1 MIFFFY
7 GDNSYAIAQAVAQIR
22 DQYAR
27 KTGGLLDV
35 QSFDMTTTPLS
46 ELLDALATRPMFAGS
61 RLLVVRSLGSNK
73 TANTQIADI
82 VQVIPDSTVAVLI
95 DSEIDRR
102 SSYFRTLT
110 SGVAGKN
117 AREFLPLEPVKLRA
131 WIKQTV
137 ESLGGEIEPLAV
149 QKLYE
154 TVAHEYRPRDRA
166 LMKRAGADQW
176 QLAEEIK
183 KLIGFD
189 PKITLET
196 IADLVVPNIE
206 QTIFEL
212 VDAVA
217 RGHSNDALQ
226 MYANLIEHG
235 ASDQQIL
242 AMLNW
247 QYRNIVLARE
257 NVGVDSKW
265 TQEFGLSPFVASK
278 AATLGNTLSFEQLR
292 AAYLLMLEADL
303 SIKMG
308 DKPSNLALE
317 QLIYQMCQVSA

>member
-1 MIFFFY
+1 MVFFFY
-7 GDNSYAIAQAVAQIR
+7 GDNSYAIAQAIAQIR
-22 DQYAR
+22 AQYEQ

-35 QSFDMTTTPLS
+35 QTFDMADTPLTD
-46 ELLDALATRPMFAGS
+46 LLDALATRPMFAGS
-61 RLLVVRSLGSNK
+61 RLLVVRGLGSNK
-73 TANTQIADI
+73 TANAQIADI
-82 VQVIPDSTVAVLI
+82 VEVVPKSSVVVLV
-95 DSEIDRR
+95 DSEVDRR
-102 SSYFRTLT
+102 SSYFRTLA
-110 SGVAGKN
+110 AGKN
-117 AREFLPLEPVKLRA
+117 AREFMPLEPAKLRA

-137 ESLGGEIEPLAV
+137 ESLGGIIESLAV

-166 LMKRAGADQW
+166 MMKRAGADQW

-183 KLIGFD
+183 KLIGYN
-189 PKITLET
+189 PAITLET

-217 RGHSNDALQ
+217 RGHSAEALRIYQ
-226 MYANLIEHG
+226 NLITHG

-257 NVGVDSKW
+257 NIGADSKW
-265 TQEFGLSPFVASK
+265 TYEFGISPFVASK
-278 AATLGNTLSFEQLR
+278 AATLGNTLSFEQLQ
-292 AAYLLMLEADL
+292 AAYRLMIEADM
-303 SIKMG
+303 SIKTG
-308 DKPSNLALE
+308 DKPSALALE